1 MPCHEGGLG
10 FTGNPSLF
18 SGMLDCFHSRGWAHC
33 RSSPGCWLTCTW
45 HSIMLALPL
54 SAWKNVPMN
63 YYKHWYC
70 DQPTT
75 GYGCCWKTQHL
86 ISKTC
91 WWPIVYGQ
99 MRTSSSGLV
108 TPVLVPNSLLKHH
121 SVSCTPLPIPP
132 VLGSL
137 CVNRFPGRSVP
148 LEESHPISPRWVTSP
163 SVPPPKGCH
172 ELLILPTMLW
182 CCGLS
187 ASYRAV
193 HSHVLEGGHGPPPS
207 AKPLCNTQ
215 RLTDWWKKDFLDLS
229 QICFLILSYPMITQ
243 QLEPVFNLALL
254 KWYRTMTTL
263 PAHEVWVNIGHLNFE
278 R

>member
-33 RSSPGCWLTCTW
+33 RSSPGGWVTCTW
-45 HSIMLALPL
+45 HSIMLALPP

-108 TPVLVPNSLLKHH
+108 TPVLVPNNLLKHH

-137 CVNRFPGRSVP
+137 CVNGFPGRSVP
-148 LEESHPISPRWVTSP
+148 LAESHPISPRWVTSP

-187 ASYRAV
+187 DSILQSSSQPYFRRRSWA
-193 HSHVLEGGHGPPPS
+193 PS
-207 AKPLCNTQ
+207 QCK
-215 RLTDWWKKDFLDLS
+215 
-229 QICFLILSYPMITQ
+229 
-243 QLEPVFNLALL
+243 
-254 KWYRTMTTL
+254 TTL
-263 PAHEVWVNIGHLNFE
+263 QRPEINRLMEKGLPGFISDLFSHFVLSDDHSAVGTCLQPGPAKVIQDNDDSACPWGLS
-278 R
+278 